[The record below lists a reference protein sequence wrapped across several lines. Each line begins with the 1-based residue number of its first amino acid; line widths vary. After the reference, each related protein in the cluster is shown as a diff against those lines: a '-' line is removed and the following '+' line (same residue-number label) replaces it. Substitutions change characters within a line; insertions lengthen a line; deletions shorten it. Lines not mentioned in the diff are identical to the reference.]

1 MLAPP
6 PSNTLEGATPVTVRL
21 TGVRPSHLE
30 FDVSENT
37 NVINTL
43 AHTLT
48 DIELNQAISM
58 LVSERTRRQGAQLL
72 EMKNQLSVGDKVE
85 WFSSRGQ
92 QVKIGTVVKTKT
104 KKAIVEEENMLM
116 KWDIP
121 MGMLKKV

>member
-1 MLAPP
+1 M
-6 PSNTLEGATPVTVRL
+6 
-21 TGVRPSHLE
+21 
-30 FDVSENT
+30 SENT

-48 DIELNQAISM
+48 DNELNQAIST
-58 LVSERTRRQGAQLL
+58 LASERKRRQGAQLL
-72 EMKNQLSVGDKVE
+72 EMKNHLSVGDKVE
-85 WFSSRGQ
+85 WFSSRSQSMKTGM
-92 QVKIGTVVKTKT
+92 VVKTKT